1 MTQHEYNFL
10 DSHLK
15 NLSMRNIITLVLCT
29 ATSVGTVLGVYHGFK
44 TEQTIMKLQIK
55 VLEQRMEKLEATS
68 IKTMV

>member
-1 MTQHEYNFL
+1 MTPHEFNFL

-15 NLSMRNIITLVLCT
+15 NISMRNIITLVLCT

-55 VLEQRMEKLEATS
+55 VLEQRMEKLEVSSVRTD
-68 IKTMV
+68 